1 MYKRI
6 LLKLSGEA
14 LGNPFDTKVLEN
26 IAEQIKQLVND
37 GVEVGIVVGGGNIC
51 RGRTFEKLGLDRRNA
66 DYIGMEAT
74 VINAQ
79 MIEASLTKIGVNA
92 KALSTIDVQR
102 VEKYDTE
109 KANILL
115 DKKTVCVF
123 GGGTGEPFF
132 STDTASALRAQDIHA
147 EVILMAK
154 NGVDGVYNADPK
166 KDPTATRF
174 EYLTYMDLLN
184 KGLQVMDS
192 TATSMCMDNDMEL
205 VVFNMN
211 EKGNIVKAMK
221 GEAVCTRINKEE
233 K

>member
-92 KALSTIDVQR
+92 KTLSTIDVQR

-154 NGVDGVYNADPK
+154 NGVDGVYSADPK
-166 KDPTATRF
+166 LDPNAVKF
-174 EYLTYMDLLN
+174 DKLTYLDVLN
-184 KGLQVMDS
+184 KDLKIMDQ
-192 TATSMCMDNDMEL
+192 TAITLCKDNNIDL
-205 VVFNMN
+205 SVFNMQK
-211 EKGNIVKAMK
+211 EGNIALACKQEVAGTIISK
-221 GEAVCTRINKEE
+221 GE
-233 K
+233 

>member
-92 KALSTIDVQR
+92 KALSTIDVQ
-102 VEKYDTE
+102 ELK
-109 KANILL
+109 NMIL
-115 DKKTVCVF
+115 KKLISYWIRR
-123 GGGTGEPFF
+123 PFAYLAVVLVNL
-132 STDTASALRAQDIHA
+132 SSLRIQ
-147 EVILMAK
+147 
-154 NGVDGVYNADPK
+154 
-166 KDPTATRF
+166 
-174 EYLTYMDLLN
+174 
-184 KGLQVMDS
+184 
-192 TATSMCMDNDMEL
+192 L
-205 VVFNMN
+205 VL
-211 EKGNIVKAMK
+211 
-221 GEAVCTRINKEE
+221 
-233 K
+233 

>member
-102 VEKYDTE
+102 VEKYNTE

-154 NGVDGVYNADPK
+154 NGVDGVYTADPNI
-166 KDPTATRF
+166 DPSATRYDELSF
-174 EYLTYMDLLN
+174 NDIIEKELAVIDLEAAKICKEN
-184 KGLQVMDS
+184 KIH
-192 TATSMCMDNDMEL
+192 AFIFDMAPE
-205 VVFNMN
+205 N
-211 EKGNIVKAMK
+211 NIVKAAK
-221 GEAVCTRINKEE
+221 GKTVGTIIK
-233 K
+233 

>member
-26 IAEQIKQLVND
+26 IANQIKELVKE
-37 GVEVGIVVGGGNIC
+37 GVEIGIVVGGGNIC

-79 MIEASLTKIGVNA
+79 MLEASLTKIGVTS
-92 KALSTIDVQR
+92 KTLSTIDVQR
-102 VEKYDTE
+102 VEKYSSE
-109 KANILL
+109 KANELL
-115 DKKTVCVF
+115 NNKTVCVF

-132 STDTASALRAQDIHA
+132 STDTASALRAKDIHA

-154 NGVDGVYNADPK
+154 NGVDGVYSADPNI
-166 KDPTATRF
+166 DSSATRYDELSF
-174 EYLTYMDLLN
+174 DDIIKNELAVIDLQAAEICKEN
-184 KGLQVMDS
+184 KIQ
-192 TATSMCMDNDMEL
+192 AFIFDMAPE
-205 VVFNMN
+205 N
-211 EKGNIVKAMK
+211 NIVKAAK
-221 GEAVCTRINKEE
+221 NQTIGTIIK
-233 K
+233 